1 MNRETRC
8 ISTYLEGIYS
18 HCSMMEE
25 EREHSL
31 EIELPFVRHLFE
43 NKAKVVMIMVGCV
56 SEKQKKEY
64 AK

>member
-1 MNRETRC
+1 MA
-8 ISTYLEGIYS
+8 
-18 HCSMMEE
+18 EE

-56 SEKQKKEY
+56 NEKQKKEY

>member
-1 MNRETRC
+1 
-8 ISTYLEGIYS
+8 
-18 HCSMMEE
+18 MMEE
-25 EREHSL
+25 VREHSL
-31 EIELPFVRHLFE
+31 EIELPFVHHLFE